1 MNQTTQQNK
10 NEFLKLK
17 YIINELSKRKCKLTK
32 FLALGLFLS
41 RKLFLPVEEMIHS
54 RPRPQ
59 EHSSLVGALL
69 SRV

>member
-1 MNQTTQQNK
+1 MALNSWYVNQTTQQNK

-17 YIINELSKRKCKLTK
+17 YIINELSKKKCKLTK

-41 RKLFLPVEEMIHS
+41 WKKFFLLVEEMIHS

-59 EHSSLVGALL
+59 E
-69 SRV
+69 